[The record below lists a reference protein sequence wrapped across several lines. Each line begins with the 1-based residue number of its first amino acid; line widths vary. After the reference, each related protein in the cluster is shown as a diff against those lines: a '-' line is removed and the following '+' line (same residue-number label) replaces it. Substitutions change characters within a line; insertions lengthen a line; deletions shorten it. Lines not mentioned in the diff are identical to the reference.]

1 MTDNKF
7 EPGQLVLVRD
17 ADNDIWQLAHYDYL
31 RESGMHGVIGGFGWN
46 QCIPLN
52 EETKHLHRT
61 SQPYG
66 PPKPPVEY
74 KFGDKIEVWRHA
86 FWCKGIF
93 VKNDCCTSQ
102 PIIVAIQG
110 HDDTC
115 HVTESQIRPLPD
127 TADTVKCGICGK
139 TINED
144 TATNDVECGPCC
156 PEHYKDDTAA
166 H

>member
-31 RESGMHGVIGGFGWN
+31 RESRMHGVIGGFGWN

-61 SQPYG
+61 SQPYE

-74 KFGDKIEVWRHA
+74 EWGQKVEVFKRGEWDKGLYIGCIPISLQHRVYTDNNGDCLFSYA
-86 FWCKGIF
+86 
-93 VKNDCCTSQ
+93 D
-102 PIIVAIQG
+102 
-110 HDDTC
+110 
-115 HVTESQIRPLPD
+115 IRPLPD
-127 TADTVKCGICGK
+127 STAQ
-139 TINED
+139 
-144 TATNDVECGPCC
+144 
-156 PEHYKDDTAA
+156 
-166 H
+166 